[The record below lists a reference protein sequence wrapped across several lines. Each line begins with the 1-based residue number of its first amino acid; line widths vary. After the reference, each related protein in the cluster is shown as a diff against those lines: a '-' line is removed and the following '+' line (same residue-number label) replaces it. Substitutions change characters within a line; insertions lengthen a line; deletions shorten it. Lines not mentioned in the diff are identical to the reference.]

1 MDKPFFD
8 GFTASEKREVA
19 QALERVQAIRS
30 AYAEMRLVAER
41 ADSNALA
48 SSDPSVSKERSE
60 AITAASASRSALYVE
75 LADYADKTA
84 MTPTSRSGAARY
96 VEQLHLARLGDTA
109 ALATV
114 QHAKTELGE
123 AERARADATVAASGS
138 VVAAGDRPLDP
149 PTQNRRP
156 GSVDWAAR
164 PTVDAGVKPAVTSNV
179 VEVVGAAAGL
189 ASALPAHFK
198 NRYLRAGQSI
208 VDARAPARVLLTD
221 KGKRLDAPDAVT
233 SETITAM
240 VDIAQAR
247 EWKSLHVKGAK
258 EFRAAMYL
266 EAASRGIEVTGYKP
280 SQQEQDIAAAVAG
293 QRRQSEVDAATH
305 TERVREQQA
314 MDSEIAARKP
324 GSTVANMFRQAR
336 SNEERKDAMR
346 AHPELRSAFA
356 MEALAFQTAKHL
368 RPPEARTAYMQ
379 RFRDLISTDLADGK
393 RLPEVARNTR
403 ERREQDIEQTRTR

>member
-1 MDKPFFD
+1 
-8 GFTASEKREVA
+8 
-19 QALERVQAIRS
+19 
-30 AYAEMRLVAER
+30 
-41 ADSNALA
+41 
-48 SSDPSVSKERSE
+48 
-60 AITAASASRSALYVE
+60 
-75 LADYADKTA
+75 
-84 MTPTSRSGAARY
+84 
-96 VEQLHLARLGDTA
+96 
-109 ALATV
+109 
-114 QHAKTELGE
+114 
-123 AERARADATVAASGS
+123 
-138 VVAAGDRPLDP
+138 
-149 PTQNRRP
+149 
-156 GSVDWAAR
+156 
-164 PTVDAGVKPAVTSNV
+164 
-179 VEVVGAAAGL
+179 L